1 MKLIYR
7 IIYRI
12 SLAMVLILAVWAVLF
27 YFAIMGV
34 VNDEVDDQLDDYSE
48 QIMIKAL
55 SGEELPAVSNGTN
68 NQYYLEEI
76 SAVEAL
82 SQPQISYADEEVFIV
97 WLDETEPARLRHT
110 IFKNMEDRYFKLT
123 VATPTFEKED
133 IREAILYWIVILF
146 CCLVVAVVA
155 INSFVFYRSMRPLY
169 VFLKWLDN
177 YRIGQKNSPLNNPT
191 KITEF
196 RRLNEVGVRTME
208 RNERLYEQQRE
219 FTGNASHELQTPL
232 AISINRVEML
242 MEDET
247 LTPEQLEA
255 LAKIHHSLGN
265 IVKLSKSMLLLS
277 RIENGQFPDTTNVS
291 FSRIV
296 DNVLDDYKAIYS
308 YKDIQVEVV
317 RDGDFECKINEQ
329 LASMLVTNLLKN
341 AFVHTEEGTIRIS
354 ISAGQFAVSNG
365 PSDEALDGE
374 SIFHRFN
381 QGKKRKNESTGLG
394 LTIVRSICEQFGLT
408 VNYSFVDSYH
418 TFRIAKNR

>member
-76 SAVEAL
+76 LAVEAL

-219 FTGNASHELQTPL
+219 FTGNASHELQPPL
-232 AISINRVEML
+232 AIRIYRVEML
-242 MEDET
+242 MEDEP

-255 LAKIHHSLGN
+255 
-265 IVKLSKSMLLLS
+265 
-277 RIENGQFPDTTNVS
+277 
-291 FSRIV
+291 
-296 DNVLDDYKAIYS
+296 
-308 YKDIQVEVV
+308 
-317 RDGDFECKINEQ
+317 
-329 LASMLVTNLLKN
+329 
-341 AFVHTEEGTIRIS
+341 
-354 ISAGQFAVSNG
+354 
-365 PSDEALDGE
+365 
-374 SIFHRFN
+374 
-381 QGKKRKNESTGLG
+381 
-394 LTIVRSICEQFGLT
+394 
-408 VNYSFVDSYH
+408 
-418 TFRIAKNR
+418 